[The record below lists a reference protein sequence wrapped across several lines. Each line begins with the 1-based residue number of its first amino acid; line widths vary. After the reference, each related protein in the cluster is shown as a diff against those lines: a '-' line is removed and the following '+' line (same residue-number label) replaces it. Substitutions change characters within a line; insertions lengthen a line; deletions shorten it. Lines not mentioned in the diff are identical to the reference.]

1 MKNSST
7 YNMTTIND
15 DNQINS
21 IYRFK
26 FTSDIVD
33 YLTCFAKK
41 HQYVDR
47 ISYKE
52 AWTEWL
58 NENDE
63 VIEVECLRLQ
73 TLGYD
78 GDVKDKMFK
87 AARYYFRKKSSE
99 KPHPQKRKNYVTID
113 HDMLNVMDSHIQRN
127 INTIG
132 YSPANGYSDFC
143 NTSINFVE
151 DEVIR
156 LLSFGLNKEEISD
169 KIKKTYKNRYFIIS
183 RG

>member
-1 MKNSST
+1 
-7 YNMTTIND
+7 MTTIN
-15 DNQINS
+15 NESQVNN

-26 FTSDIVD
+26 FTSEIVD

-41 HQYVDR
+41 HQYTDR
-47 ISYKE
+47 KSYKE
-52 AWTEWL
+52 AWVEWL
-58 NENDE
+58 AENEEMINE
-63 VIEVECLRLQ
+63 ECLRLES
-73 TLGYD
+73 LGYD

-99 KPHPQKRKNYVTID
+99 KPEPQKRKNYVTID
-113 HDMLNVMDSHIQRN
+113 HDILNMMDIHIQRN

-132 YSPANGYSDFC
+132 YSPAMGYSDFC
-143 NTSINFVE
+143 NNSMNSME
-151 DEVIR
+151 DEVRR
-156 LLSFGLNKEEISD
+156 LLKCGLNKEEISD